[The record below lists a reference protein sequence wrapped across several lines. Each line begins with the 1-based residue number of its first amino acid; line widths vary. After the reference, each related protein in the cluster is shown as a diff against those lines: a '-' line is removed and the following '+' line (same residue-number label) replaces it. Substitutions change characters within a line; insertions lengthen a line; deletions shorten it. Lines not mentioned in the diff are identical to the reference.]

1 MYMQTIVPNLWFDGR
16 VEEAVE
22 FYTST
27 FANSSKGYVAHY
39 ADAGKEI
46 HGHNAGDVLT
56 ANFTIEDMEF
66 VIINGGPLFKPN
78 PSISFTV
85 NCVSNEELD
94 HLWQSL
100 SDGGQVLMELG
111 TYPFSEYYGWV
122 NDKFGVSW
130 QLIVQSE
137 PQANKIIPSLM
148 YTQGQAGK
156 AEEAINFYTS
166 VFPDS
171 HIGTVTHYGAGME
184 PDTEAMVAHA
194 DFTVMGQS
202 LIAQESARE
211 HMFAFNEGV
220 SLQVTFDTQEEI
232 DEYWA
237 KLSADPEAEAC
248 GWLKDKYGV
257 SWQVVPRVMDEMMR
271 NATPE
276 QMERV
281 MAAYMPMKKF
291 DIAALQAAYS
301 Q

>member
-1 MYMQTIVPNLWFDGR
+1 MQTIIPNLWFNDR

-22 FYTST
+22 FYTTT
-27 FANSSKGYVAHY
+27 FAHGSKGYIARY

-85 NCVSNEELD
+85 NCASNDELD
-94 HLWQSL
+94 QLWQAL
-100 SDGGQVLMELG
+100 SEGGEVLMELG
-111 TYPFSEYYGWV
+111 TYPFSDYYGWV

-130 QLIVQSE
+130 QLIIRSE
-137 PQANKIIPSLM
+137 QKHKIVPSLM
-148 YTQGQAGK
+148 YTKDQAGK
-156 AEEAINFYTS
+156 AEEAINFYAS

-171 HIGTVTHYGAGME
+171 HIDAVTHYGPGME
-184 PDTEAMVAHA
+184 PDTAEMVAHA
-194 DFTVMGQS
+194 DLTIMGQS

-211 HMFAFNEGV
+211 HSFAFNEGV
-220 SLQVTFDTQEEI
+220 SLQITFDTQEEI

-248 GWLKDKYGV
+248 GWLRDKYGV
-257 SWQVVPRVMDEMMR
+257 SWQVVPRVMDEMMQ

-291 DIAALQAAYS
+291 DIATLEAAYD